1 MMVKQTDSVPGAAA
15 RARNGGA
22 PGWGT
27 QGDARCRARATSCAR
42 QAGIVKPRLAAAI
55 AALVLLAGAGLYYVT
70 QRSAKQEMVDDAAR
84 LPPPPPEAG
93 PVLADSKT
101 VNQLLNL
108 AIAHLEQGNLAE
120 AEKDLQ
126 AARAHAPQQ
135 PLVAYNTAILRLKQH
150 RVDDALRELDASFAA
165 GFSYFD
171 QLDMDN
177 DLDPIRDNPRFVAL
191 VAKYR
196 KPAPAK

>member
-1 MMVKQTDSVPGAAA
+1 MVKLRGALSGA
-15 RARNGGA
+15 RDLATNPAR
-22 PGWGT
+22 T
-27 QGDARCRARATSCAR
+27 R
-42 QAGIVKPRLAAAI
+42 QAGMVRPMAAA
-55 AALVLLAGAGLYYVT
+55 AAAVLVLAAGAGLYYAKFRPAT
-70 QRSAKQEMVDDAAR
+70 QETADDTAAQ
-84 LPPPPPEAG
+84 PAPPPEAG
-93 PVLADSKT
+93 PVLAGSKT
-101 VNQLLNL
+101 VNELMNL
-108 AIAHLEQGNLAE
+108 AISHIEQGNLDE

-135 PLVAYNTAILRLKQH
+135 PLVAYNTAVLRLKQH
-150 RVDDALRELDASFAA
+150 RPDDALRELEASFAA

-177 DLDPIRDNPRFVAL
+177 DLDPLRDNPRFQAL

>member
-1 MMVKQTDSVPGAAA
+1 MVKLRGAIRSA
-15 RARNGGA
+15 RGMVR
-22 PGWGT
+22 
-27 QGDARCRARATSCAR
+27 AR
-42 QAGIVKPRLAAAI
+42 QAGMARPALAAA
-55 AALVLLAGAGLYYVT
+55 AAVLVLVAGAGLYYVKSRPAT
-70 QRSAKQEMVDDAAR
+70 KETVDDAATR
-84 LPPPPPEAG
+84 PVPPPEAG

-101 VNQLLNL
+101 VNELMNL
-108 AIAHLEQGNLAE
+108 AISHLEQGNLDE

-150 RVDDALRELDASFAA
+150 RTDDALRELEASFAA

-177 DLDPIRDNPRFVAL
+177 DLDPLRDNPRFQAL

-196 KPAPAK
+196 KPAPAPAR

>member
-1 MMVKQTDSVPGAAA
+1 MVKRTGSIAGEQVQA
-15 RARNGGA
+15 RKLAR
-22 PGWGT
+22 
-27 QGDARCRARATSCAR
+27 AR
-42 QAGIVKPRLAAAI
+42 QAGMTRPMVAAA
-55 AALVLLAGAGLYYVT
+55 AAVLVLMAGAGLYYVKSGPAT
-70 QRSAKQEMVDDAAR
+70 QSAADEAANH
-84 LPPPPPEAG
+84 PAPPPEAG
-93 PVLADSKT
+93 PIQKDSKT
-101 VNQLLNL
+101 VNQLMNL
-108 AIAHLEQGNLAE
+108 AISHIEQGNLDE

-135 PLVAYNTAILRLKQH
+135 PLVAYNTAILRVKQH
-150 RVDDALRELDASFAA
+150 RMDDALRELEASFAA

-177 DLDPIRDNPRFVAL
+177 DLDPLRDDPRFVAL

>member
-1 MMVKQTDSVPGAAA
+1 MVKLMGSISGARGKA
-15 RARNGGA
+15 R
-22 PGWGT
+22 T
-27 QGDARCRARATSCAR
+27 R
-42 QAGIVKPRLAAAI
+42 QAGMARPAMAAA
-55 AALVLLAGAGLYYVT
+55 AAVLVLVAGAGLYYAKSRPAT
-70 QRSAKQEMVDDAAR
+70 QDTANDPTAHPA
-84 LPPPPPEAG
+84 PPPEAG
-93 PVLADSKT
+93 PVLTGSKT
-101 VNQLLNL
+101 VNELMNL
-108 AIAHLEQGNLAE
+108 AISHIEQGNLDE

-135 PLVAYNTAILRLKQH
+135 PLVAYNTAVLRVKQH
-150 RVDDALRELDASFAA
+150 RPDDALRELEASFAA

-177 DLDPIRDNPRFVAL
+177 DLDPLRDNPRFQAL

>member
-1 MMVKQTDSVPGAAA
+1 MVQWMGSNAGAQEQANKLT
-15 RARNGGA
+15 R
-22 PGWGT
+22 T
-27 QGDARCRARATSCAR
+27 R
-42 QAGIVKPRLAAAI
+42 QAGMARPTMAAT
-55 AALVLLAGAGLYYVT
+55 AAVLVLMAGAGLYYVT
-70 QRSAKQEMVDDAAR
+70 SGPATQPAADAAASH
-84 LPPPPPEAG
+84 PAPPPEAG
-93 PVLADSKT
+93 PVQAGSKT
-101 VNQLLNL
+101 VNELMNL
-108 AIAHLEQGNLAE
+108 AIGHLEQGNLDE

-135 PLVAYNTAILRLKQH
+135 PLVAYNTAILRVKQH
-150 RVDDALRELDASFAA
+150 RTDDALRELEASFAA

-177 DLDPIRDNPRFVAL
+177 DLDPLRENPRFVAL

>member
-1 MMVKQTDSVPGAAA
+1 MVKHTGSISGAVQRAPQAARGLVRTRQSGAA
-15 RARNGGA
+15 R
-22 PGWGT
+22 PMF
-27 QGDARCRARATSCAR
+27 
-42 QAGIVKPRLAAAI
+42 AAA
-55 AALVLLAGAGLYYVT
+55 AAVLVLLAGAGLYY
-70 QRSAKQEMVDDAAR
+70 AKFRPASQETAADPAK
-84 LPPPPPEAG
+84 LPPAPPEAG
-93 PVLADSKT
+93 PVQAGSKT
-101 VNQLLNL
+101 VNELMNL
-108 AIAHLEQGNLAE
+108 AISHIEQGNLAE

-135 PLVAYNTAILRLKQH
+135 PLVAYNTAILRVKQH
-150 RVDDALRELDASFAA
+150 RTDDALRELEASFTA

-177 DLDPIRDNPRFVAL
+177 DLDPLREDPRFVAL